1 MGYKA
6 FYFYRVPRRRNVRR
20 FRKRLERLKVDY
32 KRGKIDTSDL
42 TNRIGGWIEHD
53 KFGNSYNL
61 RKRMLRKLVFSKD
74 NAG

>member
-1 MGYKA
+1 M
-6 FYFYRVPRRRNVRR
+6 
-20 FRKRLERLKVDY
+20 DY